1 MEIKIER
8 EQQNKINN
16 EKNMEIDNEEN
27 AEINNEENAEIN
39 NEENAEIITEDTIDN
54 SFIEEMRYKIVLN
67 NNGKKYII
75 DQPVYNKTLQDSI
88 KKNFKSFLR

>member
-16 EKNMEIDNEEN
+16 EKNMEID
-27 AEINNEENAEIN
+27 NEENAEIN